1 MRSQIR
7 QKRESMKSSRAF
19 FFIFC
24 LASVFTF
31 GISSIADGSR
41 TEEAEQ
47 LNESLQENSGER
59 NEQELPQNE
68 NSESWNIRKNEII
81 SSEASDVGIFDFS
94 NEYRAGYRDGLQA
107 RMGRSYNIEGNK
119 IDSNK
124 GQRVGIGKFGNT
136 YSMSNI
142 SFTIGGLII
151 LVFAI
156 IYKYIVLRNRAAG
169 TSKDKKI

>member
-1 MRSQIR
+1 MKSSQIR
-7 QKRESMKSSRAF
+7 QKRESMKSSRAL

-41 TEEAEQ
+41 TEDAEQ

-107 RMGRSYNIEGNK
+107 RMDRSYNIEGNK

-124 GQRVGIGKFGNT
+124 GQRVGIGNLATPTPCQT
-136 YSMSNI
+136 YHLLLV
-142 SFTIGGLII
+142 GL
-151 LVFAI
+151 LF
-156 IYKYIVLRNRAAG
+156 
-169 TSKDKKI
+169 